1 MQKVNVKKTELLE
14 TLRVNCEHHRS
25 EFLTALECYRM
36 EAIEVLEEA
45 IDDAKK
51 GKRIMTATHLT
62 EPMDMTREYK
72 KVIKMLEMSVDEEIE
87 LTNTEFQNYVLD
99 DWSWSAQASV
109 SNAMYTTKW
118 SS

>member
-14 TLRVNCEHHRS
+14 TLRVNCDHHRE
-25 EFLTALECYRM
+25 EFLVALECYRL

-87 LTNTEFQNYVLD
+87 LTNTEFQNYVCD
-99 DWSWSAQASV
+99 DWSWSGAASL
-109 SNAMYTTKW
+109 SNSAYTAKW